1 MVCQLRL
8 LRPGWREPTL
18 ALSFEFGGLT
28 LKSIT
33 GYASIE
39 DQFGFDLAGGGN
51 NGTWPAQPG
60 CWSPPI
66 RIWTSSARSSS
77 CSAQLGESFDWQ
89 LGLFYLN
96 EDGSQTYRW

>member
-1 MVCQLRL
+1 V
-8 LRPGWREPTL
+8 
-18 ALSFEFGGLT
+18 T

-51 NGTWPAQPG
+51 NGRARLNRPAGRLQFGP
-60 CWSPPI
+60 S
-66 RIWTSSARSSS
+66 TSSARSSS
-77 CSAQLGESFDWQ
+77 CSDKLGDSFDWQ